1 MCTTNKPSSPCEEIV
16 VNLIPLGL
24 INSLTDGEYASSCA
38 TVFDSASAEI
48 AAPVLSL
55 SAASLASLLVD

>member
-1 MCTTNKPSSPCEEIV
+1 MV

-24 INSLTDGEYASSCA
+24 TNSLPAGEYTSRGAPGL
-38 TVFDSASAEI
+38 DSASAET
-48 AAPVLSL
+48 AASA

>member
-1 MCTTNKPSSPCEEIV
+1 MV

-24 INSLTDGEYASSCA
+24 TNSLLAGEYTSSGA
-38 TVFDSASAEI
+38 PGLDSASAET
-48 AAPVLSL
+48 AASA